1 MVSQCYTLTGLND
14 WGKRIISERIIYR
27 DGCSRITTAE
37 KLKKEVLVKMI
48 SVFRKKSY
56 GFTVPKLHWCEKE
69 REVREKGEH
78 AGVWIIST
86 WRTHCQPQHG
96 LQLPSHKRTGRAEAS
111 ANPQKTVTW
120 VNQKTF
126 RQHPAVFP
134 TNFIL
139 VSYTLAKTFSEQMD
153 RKHK

>member
-1 MVSQCYTLTGLND
+1 MIEGRELLVKESDTEMDAVESPQLKS
-14 WGKRIISERIIYR
+14 WGRKCWLKWFQSSERSHM
-27 DGCSRITTAE
+27 GSLCQ
-37 KLKKEVLVKMI
+37 
-48 SVFRKKSY
+48 
-56 GFTVPKLHWCEKE
+56 KLHWCEKE